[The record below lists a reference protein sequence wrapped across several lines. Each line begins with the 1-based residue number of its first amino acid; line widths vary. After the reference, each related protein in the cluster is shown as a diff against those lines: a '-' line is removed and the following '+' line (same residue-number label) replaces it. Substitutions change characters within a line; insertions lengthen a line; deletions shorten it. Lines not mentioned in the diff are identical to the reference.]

1 VGATEQLV
9 RTLVRGPWLGK
20 TVRGVNRGEEV
31 QNQLVRFS
39 IGQIAEFASVANAIG
54 ESRSLLIKCS
64 GQAIHGD
71 VRVAT
76 SVPRDIGEHI
86 VMTNVEFGDFACGNP
101 ACAVTDAGL
110 PIRTIVS
117 ESPALTGAEVALLL
131 LCGVSMTFLKP
142 MLSRSRTSALTM
154 TILTGLARFP
164 VAALHFWVSRLVGG
178 SSGPVAQSSDQS
190 FSQGITRAGSLH
202 FGAD

>member
-1 VGATEQLV
+1 
-9 RTLVRGPWLGK
+9 
-20 TVRGVNRGEEV
+20 
-31 QNQLVRFS
+31 
-39 IGQIAEFASVANAIG
+39 
-54 ESRSLLIKCS
+54 
-64 GQAIHGD
+64 
-71 VRVAT
+71 
-76 SVPRDIGEHI
+76 
-86 VMTNVEFGDFACGNP
+86 MTNVEFGDFACGNP